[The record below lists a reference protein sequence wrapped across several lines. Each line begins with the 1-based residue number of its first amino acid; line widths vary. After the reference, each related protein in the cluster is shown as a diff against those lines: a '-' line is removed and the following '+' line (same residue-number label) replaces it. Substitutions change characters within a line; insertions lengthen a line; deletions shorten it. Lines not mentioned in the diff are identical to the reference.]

1 LVLKSRMVDGKKA
14 WISPQVRIGNVM
26 ADCDVSP
33 LVRQRGFTL
42 VELIVTLILVGI
54 LSAVAIP
61 RFMGRGSFDTRGFHD
76 QVITA
81 IQFARQQA
89 VAQRRQVC
97 VTVTAAGL
105 TITRALAPPPGV
117 CGVTPLLNPTTGAG
131 YALVAPAGVVL
142 GGTGGTLLP
151 LVLTFDPLG
160 QVNVAAGLSVT
171 GDGVRNVTIEA
182 GTGYVHQ

>member
-1 LVLKSRMVDGKKA
+1 MRSCGLDGKKVRD
-14 WISPQVRIGNVM
+14 SPRGRVGHLM
-26 ADCDVSP
+26 ASCDLFSP
-33 LVRQRGFTL
+33 RQRGFTL

-97 VTVTAAGL
+97 VTVNAAGL
-105 TITRALAPPPGV
+105 TIMRALAPPPGV
-117 CGVTPLLNPTTGAG
+117 CGATPLLNPATGAA

-142 GGTGGTLLP
+142 GGTGGTALP
-151 LVLTFDPLG
+151 LALTFDPLG
-160 QVNVAAGLSVT
+160 QVNTAAGLSVT
-171 GDGVRNVTIEA
+171 GDGVRNVCIEA
-182 GTGYVHQ
+182 GTGYVRAC

>member
-1 LVLKSRMVDGKKA
+1 MKARAADNNKKQ
-14 WISPQVRIGNVM
+14 ISPCVRVEGVMGNRAAFPV
-26 ADCDVSP
+26 VG
-33 LVRQRGFTL
+33 QRGFTL

-61 RFMGRGSFDTRGFHD
+61 RFMGQGSFETRGFHD

-97 VTVTAAGL
+97 VTVNAAGL
-105 TITRALAPPPGV
+105 NITRALAPPPGV
-117 CGVTPLLNPTTGAG
+117 CGATALLNPATGAA

-142 GGTGGTLLP
+142 GGTGGTVLP
-151 LVLTFDPLG
+151 LALTFDPLG
-160 QVNVAAGLSVT
+160 QVNIAAGLSVT